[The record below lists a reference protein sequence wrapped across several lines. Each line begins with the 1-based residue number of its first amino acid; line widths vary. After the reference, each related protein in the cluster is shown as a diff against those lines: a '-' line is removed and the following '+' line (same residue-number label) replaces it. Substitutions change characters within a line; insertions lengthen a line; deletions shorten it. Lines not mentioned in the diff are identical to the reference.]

1 MDRLL
6 RWILVFEMYDS
17 EIEYIQ
23 CKKNIVA
30 DSLSILTN
38 SWNQNTS
45 HESNYITETR
55 SEMYYID

>member
-38 SWNQNTS
+38 S
-45 HESNYITETR
+45 
-55 SEMYYID
+55 